1 MKKSS
6 FGKKL
11 IALAVS
17 AFMMIG
23 CVETVSA
30 AVDYNP
36 TAKDVEAANITY
48 VGISSDDDALRGYAL
63 NLNDDSARLMLKNF
77 HSQYDEKYSLYMILG
92 IGGTPDEDGTRITI
106 ADDYA
111 SKESGMKVFQFD
123 TGSLRWNTVSSSKGA
138 GRINVTVRK
147 RGALA
152 IGIPGSGSSGGS
164 TTPKVKQAS
173 SVTITPSSKFITYYG
188 TVDLTATVKPADA
201 VDKTV
206 TWEAASGN
214 ASIADHGNG
223 TCTVTCIGAGNVK
236 VTARTVNN
244 KKRTITITG
253 PKAATSV
260 SLKASVK
267 KLAKG
272 DTSFITATVKPDN
285 AIDKTVTWECIT
297 GNATVDDHGDGT
309 CTVTC
314 TDAGTIKIRAY
325 APNNKKSTI
334 SLTGPKKA
342 TSVSLKANDKTL
354 AINGSTVVTATV
366 NPKDAIDKTVTWEP
380 ASDNARVTD
389 NGDGTC
395 SVTCT
400 GAGNVKV
407 KATTVTGKSRTLT
420 ITGPKNASSV
430 SVRKSSYKLGVGE
443 TAQPTATVNPK
454 NVIDSSVTWS
464 SADPSIATVTSEGLI
479 TALAPGKTYIYAT
492 AHNGKVGKCT
502 ITVK

>member
-1 MKKSS
+1 MRKSN

-17 AFMMIG
+17 AVMMVG
-23 CVETVSA
+23 CVGTVSA

-36 TAKDVEAANITY
+36 TAKDAEAADIRYT
-48 VGISSDDDALRGYAL
+48 GISSDDNALRGRAL
-63 NLNDDSARLMLKNF
+63 NLNEDSTKLMLKKF
-77 HSQYDEKYSLYMILG
+77 HSKYDEKYSLYLIIEIVG
-92 IGGTPDEDGTRITI
+92 SPDDDGSRITI
-106 ADDYA
+106 VDDHA
-111 SKESGMKVFQFD
+111 PTISGMKVFQYE
-123 TGSLRWNTVSSSKGA
+123 TSSSSWNTISASKGA
-138 GRINVTVRK
+138 GKIFVTVRK
-147 RGALA
+147 RGAIA
-152 IGIPGSGSSGGS
+152 IGLPGSDSSGGS
-164 TTPKVKQAS
+164 TTPKAKQAS
-173 SVTITPSSKFITYYG
+173 SVTITPSSKFITYHG

-206 TWEAASGN
+206 TWEAASN
-214 ASIADHGNG
+214 NVSIADHGDG
-223 TCTVTCIGAGNVK
+223 TCTVTCTGAGNVK
-236 VTARTVNN
+236 VKAKTVNN
-244 KKRTITITG
+244 KTRTITLTG
-253 PKAATSV
+253 PKAASSV

-272 DTSFITATVKPDN
+272 DTSLITATVKPDN
-285 AIDKTVTWECIT
+285 AIDRTVTWECIT
-297 GNATVDDHGDGT
+297 GNATVTDHGDGT

-325 APNNKKSTI
+325 APNNKKATI

-342 TSVSLKANDKTL
+342 SGVSLKAADKTL
-354 AINGSTVVTATV
+354 ALNGNTTVTATV

-380 ASDNARVTD
+380 ASDNAQIRD

-395 SVTCT
+395 TVTCT

-464 SADPSIATVTSEGLI
+464 SADPSIATVTAEGLI